1 MLDRLKETDVA
12 QQRRMR
18 RRFRKGVFVVP
29 SLLTTANIFCG
40 FYSVMESLAGVE
52 ALSGNNILGATE
64 HFDRAAINI
73 AFSWLFDN
81 LDGRIARMA
90 GATSEFGIELDSIAD
105 VLSFGLAPALLAY
118 AWGYGQ
124 IEGLHKLAWA
134 VSFLFIICGA
144 LRLAR
149 FNVQARQ
156 TKPDLPPK
164 NPKVDKK
171 AFVGMPI
178 PAAGG
183 LVAAIVHFAPTPIA
197 HVSSLQFSAFGRSLA
212 VGGKAYA
219 VGLIVL
225 VACLAFLMVSTI
237 RHSTFKWLSSRSQQ
251 PRMVILLLALVV
263 VGIWFYSQWLM
274 LIFATAYASHGVLAK
289 LWSMVKPRRGVA
301 DHAELELDRKP
312 Q

>member
-1 MLDRLKETDVA
+1 MLEKTRESDAA

-40 FYSVMESLAGVE
+40 FYSVMESLAGVA
-52 ALSGNNILGATE
+52 ALSANDVLTATE

-124 IEGLHKLAWA
+124 VDGLRKLAWA

-149 FNVQARQ
+149 YNVQARQ

-171 AFVGMPI
+171 AFVGLPI

-183 LVAAIVHFAPTPIA
+183 LIAAIVHFSPTPIA
-197 HVSSLQFSAFGRSLA
+197 HVSSLQFSAFGRA
-212 VGGKAYA
+212 IVINGRVYA
-219 VGLIVL
+219 VALIVV
-225 VACLAFLMVSTI
+225 VASLAFLMVSTI
-237 RHSTFKWLSSRSQQ
+237 RHSTFKWLSTRSHH
-251 PRMVILLLALVV
+251 PRVLILVLAIVV
-263 VGIWFYSQWLM
+263 VGIWFYSHWIM
-274 LIFATAYASHGVLAK
+274 LFFATAYASHGVLAK
-289 LWSMVKPRRGVA
+289 LWAMIKPRRAAG
-301 DHAELELDRKP
+301 DHTELELDSKP

>member
-1 MLDRLKETDVA
+1 MLEKTSENDAA

-40 FYSVMESLAGVE
+40 FYSVMESLAGVH
-52 ALSGNNILGATE
+52 ALSANDVLGATE

-124 IEGLHKLAWA
+124 IDGLHKVAWA

-156 TKPDLPPK
+156 PKPDLPPK
-164 NPKVDKK
+164 NPKMDKK

-178 PAAGG
+178 PAAGA
-183 LVAAIVHFAPTPIA
+183 LIAAIVHFAPTPVV
-197 HVSSLQFSAFGRSLA
+197 HVSGLRFSVLGRAL
-212 VGGKAYA
+212 VIDGKVYA
-219 VGLIVL
+219 VALIVL
-225 VACLAFLMVSTI
+225 VACLALLMVSTI
-237 RHSTFKWLSSRSQQ
+237 RHSTFKWLSSRSHH
-251 PRMVILLLALVV
+251 PRLLILVLAILV
-263 VGIWFYSQWLM
+263 VGIWLYSQWIM
-274 LIFATAYASHGVLAK
+274 LFFATAYASHGVLAK
-289 LWSMVKPRRGVA
+289 LWSMIKPRRGA
-301 DHAELELDRKP
+301 GEHTELELDSKP

>member
-1 MLDRLKETDVA
+1 MLEKISENDAA

-40 FYSVMESLAGVE
+40 FYSVMESLAGVQ
-52 ALSGNNILGATE
+52 ALSANDILGATE

-124 IEGLHKLAWA
+124 IDGLHKVAWA

-149 FNVQARQ
+149 YNVQARQ
-156 TKPDLPPK
+156 PKPDLPPK
-164 NPKVDKK
+164 NPKMDKK
-171 AFVGMPI
+171 AFVGLPI

-183 LVAAIVHFAPTPIA
+183 WVAAMVHFSPTPVA
-197 HVSSLQFSAFGRSLA
+197 HVSTLQFSALGRAFVIS
-212 VGGKAYA
+212 GKVYA
-219 VGLIVL
+219 VALIVL

-237 RHSTFKWLSSRSQQ
+237 RHSTFKWLQLAQPSPAPAHTRARYRSRGD
-251 PRMVILLLALVV
+251 MVLL
-263 VGIWFYSQWLM
+263 
-274 LIFATAYASHGVLAK
+274 
-289 LWSMVKPRRGVA
+289 SM
-301 DHAELELDRKP
+301 DHALFCDGLRFTRSACKTLVDDKTATGSGRARRA
-312 Q
+312 

>member
-1 MLDRLKETDVA
+1 MVDKTNETDAA

-52 ALSGNNILGATE
+52 ALSGNDVFAATE

-73 AFSWLFDN
+73 AFAWLFDN
-81 LDGRIARMA
+81 LDGRIARMT

-105 VLSFGLAPALLAY
+105 VVSFGLAPAVLAY

-124 IEGLHKLAWA
+124 VEGLHKLAWA
-134 VSFLFIICGA
+134 VSFVFIICGA

-149 FNVQARQ
+149 YNVQARQ

-171 AFVGMPI
+171 AFVGLPI

-183 LVAAIVHFAPTPIA
+183 LIAAIVHFSPTPIS
-197 HVSSLQFSAFGRSLA
+197 HISSIQFSAFGRAL
-212 VGGKAYA
+212 VINGRIYA
-219 VGLIVL
+219 VVLIVL
-225 VACLAFLMVSTI
+225 VACLGFLMVSTI
-237 RHSTFKWLSSRSQQ
+237 RHSTFKWLSARSNQ
-251 PRMVILLLALVV
+251 PRLLILVLALVV
-263 VGIWFYSQWLM
+263 LGIWFYSQWFM
-274 LIFATAYASHGVLAK
+274 LAFATAYASHGVLAK
-289 LWSMVKPRRGVA
+289 LWATLKPRRGA
-301 DHAELELDRKP
+301 AEHAELELDSKP
-312 Q
+312 H